1 MDTEITEYNEYG
13 DPIDMEYD
21 DEEQLGYEN
30 VYREKYYPYNN
41 LTLEEKEALLLQ
53 RMSEMSEDEYNML
66 LKVVRHDD
74 VNELMDAVKNLKS
87 TSEQTWK
94 NIISKLQFLLNFND
108 TEISKF
114 DFNKA
119 LKILLPLLAALA
131 ALLIGLRQSE
141 KAEAEAADVPIDP
154 SENPIL
160 AYMMKPDEE
169 KEGDD
174 DSEIDIITGKMKS
187 VVLSQCNK
195 MINGFSY

>member
-108 TEISKF
+108 TETSKF
-114 DFNKA
+114 NFNKA

-131 ALLIGLRQSE
+131 GLLIGLRQSE
-141 KAEAEAADVPIDP
+141 KAESDAADVPIDP
-154 SENPIL
+154 NENPVL

-169 KEGDD
+169 KEDD
-174 DSEIDIITGKMKS
+174 DSDIDPITGKIKS
-187 VVLSQCNK
+187 VVLAQCNK
-195 MINGFSY
+195 TINGFSY